1 VVRLELIEGL
11 EYCLHQLVLCSQE
24 LLHLWGVVVVSIV
37 GLTIVV
43 VVPRFPHLRN
53 VWRRDVLIFQN
64 QIVPQTICY
73 DFYLSLFKR

>member
-37 GLTIVV
+37 GLSVVGLTIVV
-43 VVPRFPHLRN
+43 VVPRFHHLRN

-64 QIVPQTICY
+64 
-73 DFYLSLFKR
+73 